1 MNREQ
6 QKVLSHLVDG
16 KIRFHCPM
24 ADHTTFKV
32 GGRIEALVNVEKM
45 ENLQEVVPFLRREG
59 VPFFVL
65 GRGSNLLVMDGDI
78 PGVALELKGAFA
90 AIQEQGSQ
98 GQVITA
104 GAGVSI
110 GQLLEFCRS
119 KGHGG
124 TEFLAGIP
132 GTVGGAAVMNAGA
145 FGKDMSSLI
154 SGIEMVA
161 PGGGLVKKERGSL
174 SFSYR
179 KLEIGEG
186 GVVTRVRLKLEK
198 STTPEV
204 ADKIKGYLSRRKRT
218 QPLEYPSAGSIF
230 KNPSGGHAG
239 RLLEE
244 AGLKG
249 EKRGGAMISTKH
261 ANWIV
266 NTGGASAQDILDL
279 IAFARETVNEQTGIE
294 LELEIRV
301 IGR

>member
-1 MNREQ
+1 VNREQ
-6 QKVLSHLVDG
+6 QKALSHLVDG
-16 KIRFHCPM
+16 KIQFSCSM

-45 ENLQEVVPFLRREG
+45 ENLQEVVPFLQREG

-90 AIQEQGSQ
+90 AIQEQGCQ
-98 GQVITA
+98 EQVIMA

-110 GQLLEFCRS
+110 GELLEFCRS

-132 GTVGGAAVMNAGA
+132 GTVGGASVMNAGA

-154 SGIEMVA
+154 SGMEMVT
-161 PGGGLVKKERGSL
+161 PGGGLEEKDRSAL

-179 KLEIGEG
+179 KLEIAEG

-204 ADKIKGYLSRRKRT
+204 AGKIKGYLRRRKQT

-230 KNPSGGHAG
+230 RNPPEDHAG

-279 IAFARETVNEQTGIE
+279 IAFARETVSEKTGIE

-301 IGR
+301 IG